1 MVVGEVMETL
11 AVDGEEYKRFI
22 QFRQLTDCTGF
33 FFRHFVGS
41 KICDDE
47 EKNVYYGCC
56 IWNTNIRFFIYR
68 LNSLFFLKKFL
79 ACYLI

>member
-1 MVVGEVMETL
+1 MVVAVTGEMEVDFLEAEVVVGEVMETL

-47 EKNVYYGCC
+47 EKKC
-56 IWNTNIRFFIYR
+56 ILR
-68 LNSLFFLKKFL
+68 LL
-79 ACYLI
+79 YMEY